1 MLVGL
6 LTECLKNRNIVVA
19 KSDIGREGEGNL
31 YVVCR
36 LMYLSLPHWC
46 VCVCVLVCVMTL
58 FICVSVMTL
67 FITFI
72 YNRGEIESSVNFLF
86 LPIKLCW
93 CVCFVYENALRV
105 HRSAT
110 DQECVC
116 VCGWVKVD
124 HGFR

>member
-1 MLVGL
+1 
-6 LTECLKNRNIVVA
+6 
-19 KSDIGREGEGNL
+19 
-31 YVVCR
+31 
-36 LMYLSLPHWC
+36 
-46 VCVCVLVCVMTL
+46 
-58 FICVSVMTL
+58 MTL

-72 YNRGEIESSVNFLF
+72 YNRGEIESTVNFLF

-116 VCGWVKVD
+116 VCVCVVGWKLITASANPLLIWSNDPEIVEGDALRESRLLVVVANLISATLTCPEKL
-124 HGFR
+124 